1 MKYDYI
7 IVGFGIAGMSI
18 TYQLKRA
25 GKSVLV
31 IDGNAI
37 KASHVA
43 AGMYNPVVLK
53 RFSLAWRA
61 DELLTYAKVFYN
73 DLSNYLSFNTCE
85 NLPIYRRFHNVEEQN
100 KWFSAIDNP
109 RLSQYLSPYLKKEAT
124 NAIEAPFQY
133 GEVMQTGRLLV
144 KETFDH
150 FREKLID
157 ENSFINEEIDFTSL
171 NVNDQ
176 EVTVNG
182 HKASRVVFCEGHQ
195 LLKNPYFNYLP
206 LVTNRG
212 AYLIFRSEDV
222 LLDVALKSHFFLIPL
237 GNHIYKFGATY
248 QNHLQIKNG
257 ADPELE
263 KTTLINELKKLI
275 KVPYQIIDLVAGV
288 RPTVKDRRP
297 LVGKHPR
304 YDRLFVFN
312 GLGTRGVTLAPDTSR
327 RFYDNLENGV
337 DLLPEINIVRF
348 SDIYD
353 QT

>member
-7 IVGFGIAGMSI
+7 VVGFGIAGMSI

-31 IDGNAI
+31 IDGNII

-43 AGMYNPVVLK
+43 AGMFNPVILK

-85 NLPIYRRFHNVEEQN
+85 NLSIYRRFHNVEEQN
-100 KWFSAIDNP
+100 NWFSAIDNP

-133 GEVMQTGRLLV
+133 GEVMQTGRFLV
-144 KETFDH
+144 KEAFDH
-150 FREKLID
+150 FRQKLVE
-157 ENSFINEEIDFTSL
+157 ENSFLNEEIDFTSL
-171 NVNDQ
+171 YINDQ
-176 EVTVNG
+176 EVLVNG
-182 HKASRVVFCEGHQ
+182 YTASRVIFCEGHQ
-195 LLKNPYFNYLP
+195 MLNNPFFNYLP
-206 LVTNRG
+206 LSTNRG
-212 AYLIFRSEDV
+212 AYLVFRSEGM
-222 LLDVALKSHFFLIPL
+222 LLNVAIKSHFFLIPL
-237 GNHIYKFGATY
+237 GNHTYKFGATY

-257 ADPELE
+257 SDSELE
-263 KTTLINELKKLI
+263 KNTLINELEKLI
-275 KVPYQIIDLVAGV
+275 NVPYQIVDFVVGV

-297 LVGKHPR
+297 LVGKHPK
-304 YDRLFVFN
+304 YNRLFVFN

-327 RFYDNLENGV
+327 RLFDYLENSI
-337 DLLPEINIVRF
+337 DLLPEINIDRY